1 VFNIGP
7 QELLLILL
15 IALVV
20 VGPQRLPELARTIG
34 RALNELRR
42 AQDEVNRTIRLGLD
56 EAEPVRPATP
66 KARTRPSAAEPAAE
80 GEGPAGEAA
89 ATGRE
94 AASAEGSVADVART
108 LGRGLAEIRR
118 ARREV
123 QRTFRIDL
131 TDEPSGRSE
140 PVSGA
145 PTRPAGPVPPAPG
158 SAAAPAPEQARSEQT
173 SPAATPEDPE
183 RAG

>member
-7 QELLLILL
+7 QELLVILL
-15 IALVV
+15 VALVI

-42 AQDEVNRTIRLGLD
+42 AQDEVTRTIRLGLD
-56 EAEPVRPATP
+56 EAEPI
-66 KARTRPSAAEPAAE
+66 RPS
-80 GEGPAGEAA
+80 GPPSGRAA
-89 ATGRE
+89 AQTPEQEGGEQERQE
-94 AASAEGSVADVART
+94 APEQESAVEVARM

-131 TDEPSGRSE
+131 TEDPAPPRRSLPGTPSGAAPPPSA
-140 PVSGA
+140 GA
-145 PTRPAGPVPPAPG
+145 PPPAAG
-158 SAAAPAPEQARSEQT
+158 T
-173 SPAATPEDPE
+173 PAATDAGSPEDDAAPVRPE
-183 RAG
+183 PPEAG

>member
-7 QELLLILL
+7 QELLVILL
-15 IALVV
+15 VALVI

-42 AQDEVNRTIRLGLD
+42 AQDEVTRTIRLGLD
-56 EAEPVRPATP
+56 ETEPVRPKGAP
-66 KARTRPSAAEPAAE
+66 ARSPGAGQTAGKGSEGDAAGQPAE
-80 GEGPAGEAA
+80 GEAGHGAPAE
-89 ATGRE
+89 
-94 AASAEGSVADVART
+94 EGVVDVART

-131 TDEPSGRSE
+131 DEGPAPPPATPRSTPPSEG
-140 PVSGA
+140 SGA
-145 PTRPAGPVPPAPG
+145 APPAGPGAPG
-158 SAAAPAPEQARSEQT
+158 
-173 SPAATPEDPE
+173 
-183 RAG
+183 AG